1 MYPSELGSRY
11 LAAESL
17 LNIQAAYA
25 GRGQSI
31 ALAALAGS
39 RAFVEWNHYPA
50 ADIRDK
56 ETGAIA
62 YYHAHSASE
71 RIKGEHGHFHLFVP
85 SGGTRGRRS
94 GYSHLAGISITARGE
109 ALRLFTTNRWVTGED
124 WLPASRLVRMVDS
137 FGLATTG
144 RLAPVARWLTAMTC
158 IYSDSIGTLLEQRDA
173 IMKAHARRHGMETA
187 LEDRSIHII
196 TEVPVNVLERLLQID
211 AEFSARWADI
221 KGEGDSPCEDFACC

>member
-1 MYPSELGSRY
+1 MDASELDRRY

-17 LNIQAAYA
+17 LSIQAAYA

-39 RAFVEWNHYPA
+39 RVFVEWNHYPA
-50 ADIRDK
+50 ANILDS

-62 YYHAHSASE
+62 YYHAHSAPE
-71 RIKGEHGHFHLFVP
+71 RMKDEHGHFHLFVP

-94 GYSHLAGISITARGE
+94 GYSHLAGVSITARGE

-124 WLPASRLVRMVDS
+124 WLPASRLVRMLDS
-137 FGLATTG
+137 FGFATTG

-158 IYSDSIGTLLEQRDA
+158 IYRDSIGTLLEQRDA
-173 IMKAHARRHGMETA
+173 IMNAHARRRGRDAA
-187 LEDRSIHII
+187 LEDRSLHII
-196 TEVPVNVLERLLQID
+196 TEVPVNVPERLLQID
-211 AEFSARWADI
+211 TEFSARWADI
-221 KGEGDSPCEDFACC
+221 E